1 MFGLFSWVEDLLS
14 GVISQILQQ
23 VNIIESAVSAP
34 IKGLISK
41 VTGGIWKGDGA
52 NRFAEEMTTQVIPLL
67 ASIMTNNTQYANA
80 IKKSQDRM
88 TQAVQQAASVAQ
100 GLQDVFSQIF

>member
-1 MFGLFSWVEDLLS
+1 MFGLFSWAEDLLS
-14 GVISQILQQ
+14 GIISQVLQQ

-34 IKGLISK
+34 IKAIIGQ

-52 NRFAEEMTTQVIPLL
+52 NRFAEDMTTNVIPLL
-67 ASIMTNNTQYANA
+67 AGIMTNNTQYANA

-88 TQAVQQAASVAQ
+88 TSAVQQAAGIAQ
-100 GLQDVFSQIF
+100 TL